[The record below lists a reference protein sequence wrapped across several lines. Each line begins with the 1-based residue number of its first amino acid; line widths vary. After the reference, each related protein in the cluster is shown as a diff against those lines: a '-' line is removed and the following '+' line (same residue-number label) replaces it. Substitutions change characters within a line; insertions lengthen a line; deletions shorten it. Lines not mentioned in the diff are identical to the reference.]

1 MNKFVLITFV
11 LISTAL
17 MGSSFSVGKI
27 GLQYVSPLLM
37 VGLRFVLA
45 GLLMAVYVG
54 LTKKPLPKELKS
66 WIKIFLIGLFQT
78 AGVFAAIFIS
88 LRTISAGQSAILTFM
103 NPLLVVIF
111 GSLVLGMKFRFVQW
125 LGVISGFAG
134 VLIALG
140 GHFEFQFDTILGF
153 GGAVSWATATLLVN
167 RWGKDLNTWVLS
179 AYQMLFGGAV
189 LLMCS
194 VLFEEMQLIVNPTSI
209 FVILWLAIMASVV
222 QFTMWFF
229 VLQSGNPAK
238 VSSFLFL
245 APFFGVLTG
254 WLLLHEEIGL
264 TLIIGGAFIFSGIFL
279 VNWTTKRMCEE
290 AVFID
295 KEK

>member
-1 MNKFVLITFV
+1 MNKIVLITFV

-27 GLQYVSPLLM
+27 GLAYVSPLLM
-37 VGLRFVLA
+37 VGLRFVMA
-45 GLLMAVYVG
+45 GITMAVFVG
-54 LTKKPLPKELKS
+54 LTKKPLPKD
-66 WIKIFLIGLFQT
+66 IKTWMKILAIGLFQT

-103 NPLLVVIF
+103 NPLLVVVI

-125 LGVISGFAG
+125 IGVISGFVG
-134 VLIALG
+134 VLITLG
-140 GHFEFQFDTILGF
+140 GQFEFQFGTILGF
-153 GGAVSWATATLLVN
+153 GGAVSWAIATLLVN
-167 RWGKDLNTWVLS
+167 RWGKELNTWVLS
-179 AYQMLFGGAV
+179 AYQMLFGGVV
-189 LLMCS
+189 LLLCS
-194 VLFEEMQLIVNPTSI
+194 VLFEEMQMTLNPTSV

-229 VLQSGNPAK
+229 VLQQGNPAK

-254 WLLLHEEIGL
+254 WLLLHESMGP
-264 TLIIGGAFIFSGIFL
+264 TLVIGGVFIFSGIFL
-279 VNWTTKRMCEE
+279 VNWTAK
-290 AVFID
+290 A
-295 KEK
+295 KSLQH